1 MPSVGGRLP
10 KFPCIYLVWFGGKCV
25 HTAGHHSGGQHTV
38 NQYFVMAHKPYQS
51 NYYGY
56 TGIG

>member
-25 HTAGHHSGGQHTV
+25 HTAGHHSGGSTLLINILSWHT
-38 NQYFVMAHKPYQS
+38 NHTRAATMATQA
-51 NYYGY
+51 
-56 TGIG
+56 